1 MRSRRYRVTDSPV
14 STAPLARVIAAGQGD
29 DLGFNIPGDNLSDMH
44 ELATAFN
51 SSYLVALLMGLF
63 TAMHCLGMCGAVIG
77 SLSLSLDRSIREQP
91 SRLLRFVLSYNL
103 GRICSYSI
111 GGLFAG
117 LLQHVMMLP
126 FDEGQGYRFL
136 QIVSAMV
143 MAAAGFHIMG
153 WFPHFA
159 YIERVGG
166 QFWRRVEP
174 YGRRLLPVQ
183 TLPQA
188 FVFGMVWGWLPCG
201 LVYAAL
207 ALAAATGD
215 VERSTLTMFAFGL
228 GTLPVVA
235 GVGIMTSQLVRLS
248 RMNRFRQLAGLTL
261 VALALLAAFPWIN
274 PMMRHGLH

>member
-1 MRSRRYRVTDSPV
+1 
-14 STAPLARVIAAGQGD
+14 
-29 DLGFNIPGDNLSDMH
+29 MH
-44 ELATAFN
+44 ELADAFI
-51 SSYLVALLMGLF
+51 SSYFVAFVMGLL
-63 TAMHCLGMCGAVIG
+63 TGMHCLGMCGAIIG
-77 SLSLSLDRSIREQP
+77 SLTLSLGPDIREQP

-103 GRICSYSI
+103 GRIGSYTI
-111 GGLFAG
+111 GGMFAG

-136 QIVSAMV
+136 QIVSAIV
-143 MAAAGFHIMG
+143 MAGAGLHIMG

-207 ALAAATGD
+207 ALAAVAGD
-215 VERSTLTMFAFGL
+215 VGRSVLTMFAFGM

-235 GVGIMTSQLVRLS
+235 GVGLMTNQLVRLS
-248 RMNRFRQLAGLTL
+248 RMNRFRQLTGITL
-261 VALALLAAFPWIN
+261 VVLALLAAFPWLN